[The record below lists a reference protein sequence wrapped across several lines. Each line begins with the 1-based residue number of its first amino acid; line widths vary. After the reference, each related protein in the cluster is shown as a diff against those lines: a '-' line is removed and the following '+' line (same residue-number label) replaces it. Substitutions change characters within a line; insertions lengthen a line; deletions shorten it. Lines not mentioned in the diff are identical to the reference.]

1 MRSNKEPLNMS
12 TLKREAIGFG
22 LAKGLAVMG
31 LCVIATRL
39 TAQASHVHGP
49 SAGHE
54 REASIALPETHG
66 EYVENKGQWASS
78 ILYRADFGLLAMF
91 AERDR
96 LVFSKLQDD
105 AADKVH
111 DAQHIGPEAVDAVQL
126 RGHAWYAWFEG
137 ADPNA
142 EVTRD
147 GRSPDYFNYFI
158 GNDRSKWASD
168 VRHFDEV
175 RYKQL
180 WPGVDLRLHDEHG
193 GFKYDVLVKDAAA
206 AEAVR
211 LRYEGLDGMRI
222 NVEGDLE
229 LRTSVG
235 EVHELAPVAWY
246 ADGEKERVDCRFTL
260 HGSTVGFQFGRE
272 VRSDRPIVIDP
283 TLIASTLSGT
293 GNIGTTQNYGHTATY
308 DSEGN
313 IYTGAICFGQGYP
326 TLPGAFDGTN
336 NGGIDIAVSKLN
348 PTGTTLLFGTYLG
361 GNGGDYPASLVVT
374 PQGELTVY
382 GSSPSP
388 DYPVTPTAVGQTF
401 AGGIDIVVSKLT
413 EDGTALVGSTFMGGS
428 ANDGRNNFTSNYGDA
443 YRGEIISDAAGR
455 IYIASC
461 SQGPGFPVSTGAFQA
476 SHAGAQ
482 DGVAFCLSPDFSMLE
497 WSTYFGT
504 AGGEMCFGIKL
515 SSNGDVYVC
524 GGSSGTDLPTT
535 AGAHQPSNAGGND
548 GFIVRFNSTAT
559 NVINCTYFGSP
570 GADVAFFL
578 QLDVDDNAYIF
589 GQSASGSGLDISPVG
604 TYGQT
609 TGQVFVAEYT
619 PDLSEQVFRTRLG
632 VGNMVPVAFLV
643 DVCRNIYISGYSVGA
658 GWEVATDALYT
669 SGGFYLGVYDPDMTA
684 FRYGTYYTGAGHV
697 DGGTSRFD
705 ANGVVYQAV
714 CTSGGFPTTPGAW
727 SNVQPSGWDVGVF
740 KIDFEQSGVNVN
752 LAASATTGCAP
763 TTITFDGAGNANGF
777 TWVAADGTV
786 LSTSSSFSYL
796 FNEAG
801 TFQIMLIGT
810 DSTSCNIA
818 DTAYVTVTISDPA
831 DLNAL
836 FTADPVSSCAEYGVQ
851 LTNQSTGSS
860 VVLWD
865 LGGTPSNQPNPYVS
879 VPGPGTYSYTITVFD
894 QYCQL
899 QESFDMSVEVPPASM
914 TIDLPS
920 PAYICPN
927 GTALLDAG
935 PGYDS
940 YQWSTGEVSQMI
952 TVTEPGL
959 YDIAVSSGFCDA
971 ADQIQVIEVGVPEG
985 MADVESCPEAD
996 VSLMPTFDPQSIL
1009 WSTGSEEESI
1019 SVSLP
1024 GEYTFT
1030 AIDQYGCSFLDTVV
1044 VTHLATTDG
1053 EAIIP
1058 NVFSPNGDGK
1068 NDVFEVRGLGVQEF
1082 SMEVYNRWGQ
1092 KMYETNSPVRGWKG
1106 QVDNESDLPVPDGT
1120 YFYIVSY
1127 RDLCSDDPDVSKAG
1141 HVTLLR

>member
-1 MRSNKEPLNMS
+1 MS
-12 TLKREAIGFG
+12 MKKSMMTCVG
-22 LAKGLAVMG
+22 LAMRIAMIGLYGVPA
-31 LCVIATRL
+31 
-39 TAQASHVHGP
+39 
-49 SAGHE
+49 
-54 REASIALPETHG
+54 ASIAQAGQGRGPHAGHDHGAAIGAPAQHG
-66 EYVENKGQWASS
+66 EYVENKGQWPTP

-96 LVFSKLQDD
+96 LVFSKIDEAVLER
-105 AADKVH
+105 VH
-111 DAQHIGPEAVDAVQL
+111 DAQHEAPEFMDNVRVN
-126 RGHAWYAWFEG
+126 GHAWYAWFEG
-137 ADPNA
+137 ANPSA
-142 EVTRD
+142 EVTRE
-147 GRSPDYFNYFI
+147 GRSSDYFNYFI
-158 GNDRSKWASD
+158 GNDRSKWTSD
-168 VRHFDEV
+168 VRHFEEV
-175 RYKQL
+175 SYRQL
-180 WPGVDLRLHDEHG
+180 WPGVDLRLHDEQG
-193 GFKYDVLVKDAAA
+193 GFKYDVLVADAAA
-206 AEAVR
+206 ANQVR

-222 NVEGDLE
+222 NEEGELE

-246 ADGEKERVDCRFTL
+246 ADGASEKVDCRFTL
-260 HGSTVGFQFGRE
+260 NGSTVGFVFDKG
-272 VRSDRPIVIDP
+272 VSAARPIVIDP

-308 DSEGN
+308 DNEGN

-382 GSSPSP
+382 GSSPSA

-455 IYIASC
+455 IFIASC
-461 SQGPGFPVSTGAFQA
+461 SQGPGFPVTTGAFQPN
-476 SHAGAQ
+476 HAGAQ
-482 DGVAFCLSPDFSMLE
+482 DGVAFCLSPDFSTLE

-548 GFIVRFNSTAT
+548 GFIVRFNSNAT
-559 NVINCTYFGSP
+559 SVVNCTYFGSP

-589 GQSASGSGLDISPVG
+589 GQSASGSGLTIEPPG
-604 TYGQT
+604 IYGQPA
-609 TGQVFVAEYT
+609 GQVFVAEFT
-619 PDLSEQVFRTRLG
+619 PDLSQQVFRTRLG
-632 VGNMVPVAFLV
+632 AGNMVPVAFLV

-714 CTSGGFPTTPGAW
+714 CTSGGFPTTPGAY

-763 TTITFDGAGNANGF
+763 TTITFDGAGNADSF

-786 LSTSSSFSYL
+786 LSTSNSFSQL
-796 FNEAG
+796 FTEAG
-801 TFQIMLIGT
+801 TFEIMLIGT

-851 LTNQSTGSS
+851 LTNQSTGSN

-865 LGGTPSNQPNPYVS
+865 LNGTPSNQPNPYVTLT
-879 VPGPGTYSYTITVFD
+879 GPGTYSYTITVFD

-899 QESFDMSVEVPPASM
+899 QESFSMSVDVPPATM

-920 PAYICPN
+920 PAYICP
-927 GTALLDAG
+927 GGSTLLNAG

-940 YQWSTGEVSQMI
+940 YQWSTGETAQII

-985 MADVESCPEAD
+985 MADVESCPQAD
-996 VSLMPTFDPQSIL
+996 VSLSPTFDPQSIA
-1009 WSTGSEEESI
+1009 WSTGSEDESI
-1019 SVSLP
+1019 SVTLP
-1024 GEYTFT
+1024 GEYTFM
-1030 AIDQYGCSFLDTVV
+1030 AIDQFGCAFLDTVV

-1053 EAIIP
+1053 EAVIP
-1058 NVFSPNGDGK
+1058 NVFSPNNDGR

-1092 KMYETNSPVRGWKG
+1092 KMYETKSPQLGWKG
-1106 QVDNESDLPVPDGT
+1106 LVDNESDLPVPDGT

-1127 RDLCSDDPDVSKAG
+1127 RDLCSEVEEVSKAG